1 MNILGIDI
9 GGSGIKGALVDI
21 ETGQFA
27 SERIR
32 MVTPDPSTPDAVAKV
47 VKNLVEKMAYQGPVG
62 AGFPGVIQHGV
73 CFTAANVDEE
83 WINTNAEK
91 LFSEKTGN
99 PFTVVNDADA
109 AGLAEVRYGAARD
122 VNGVVLVL
130 TLGTGIGTAII
141 NDGVLLPNLEF
152 GHLKIRE
159 KDAEKRASAAVKA
172 KKKLSWK
179 EWAAALEEYLLIM
192 ENLFWP
198 DLIIIGGGISRNHA
212 KYFGYLN
219 TRTKIVPAQL
229 YNQAGIIGAA
239 YFASLTHAQ
248 STL

>member
-9 GGSGIKGALVDI
+9 GGSGIKGALVDL

-32 MVTPDPSTPDAVAKV
+32 LVTPDPSTPDAVAKV
-47 VKNLVEKMAYQGPVG
+47 VKNLVEKMEYQGPVG

-73 CFTAANVDEE
+73 CFTAANVDAK
-83 WINTNAEK
+83 WITTNVEK
-91 LFSEKTGN
+91 LFTKKTGN
-99 PFTVVNDADA
+99 PFTVINDADA
-109 AGLAEVRYGAARD
+109 AGLAEVRYGAARN
-122 VNGVVLVL
+122 VKGVVLVL
-130 TLGTGIGTAII
+130 TLGTGIGTAIF

-159 KDAEKRASAAVKA
+159 KDAEKRASAAVKT

-179 EWAAALEEYLLIM
+179 EWAAGFEEYLLIM
-192 ENLFWP
+192 EDLFWP

-212 KYFGYLN
+212 KYFGYLH

-239 YFASLTHAQ
+239 YFASITHVQ
-248 STL
+248 SNP

>member
-9 GGSGIKGALVDI
+9 GGSGIKGALVDLD
-21 ETGQFA
+21 TGEFS

-32 MVTPDPSTPDAVAKV
+32 LVTPDPSTPSAVAKV
-47 VKNLVEKMAYQGPVG
+47 VNNLVGKMDYKGPVG

-73 CFTAANVDEE
+73 CFTAANIDEK
-83 WINTNAEK
+83 WINTNVEN
-91 LFSEKTGN
+91 LFTEKTGN
-99 PFTVVNDADA
+99 PFTVINDADA
-109 AGLAEVRYGAARD
+109 AGLAEVRYGVAKD
-122 VNGVVLVL
+122 VKGVILVL
-130 TLGTGIGTAII
+130 TLGTGIGTAIF
-141 NDGVLLPNLEF
+141 NDGVLLQNLEF

-179 EWAAALEEYLLIM
+179 EWAAALEEYLQIM

-212 KYFGYLN
+212 KYFDYLH

-239 YFASLTHAQ
+239 YFASITHQ
-248 STL
+248 KINP

>member
-1 MNILGIDI
+1 MNVLGIDI
-9 GGSGIKGALVDI
+9 GGSGIKGALVDL
-21 ETGQFA
+21 ESGEFA

-32 MVTPDPSTPDAVAKV
+32 LVTPDPSTPEAVAKV
-47 VKNLVEKMAYQGPVG
+47 VNTLVKKMEYQGPAG

-73 CFTAANVDEE
+73 CFTAANIDQQ
-83 WINTNAEK
+83 WINTNVEK
-91 LFSEKTGN
+91 LFTKKTGN
-99 PFTVVNDADA
+99 PFTVINDADA

-122 VNGVVLVL
+122 VKGVVLVL

-159 KDAEKRASAAVKA
+159 KDAEKRASAAVKV
-172 KKKLSWK
+172 KKELSWK
-179 EWAAALEEYLLIM
+179 EWAAALDEYLRIL
-192 ENLFWP
+192 EDLFWP

-212 KYFGYLN
+212 KYFGYLH

-239 YFASLTHAQ
+239 YFASITRVQANP
-248 STL
+248 